1 MNAVTGMVMIKYNF
15 QFKKMLTQLSKT
27 LIRTNQKILLFML
40 LYSEK
45 LGLFRESLSRE
56 KFEIVD
62 SQKFISRNFANFSI
76 RESFSSK
83 FRGNNFVSK
92 FSSIRES
99 LSKKIREFFTSRKF
113 LRITYNI

>member
-1 MNAVTGMVMIKYNF
+1 
-15 QFKKMLTQLSKT
+15 
-27 LIRTNQKILLFML
+27 ML

-62 SQKFISRNFANFSI
+62 SQKFILRNFANFSI

-83 FRGNNFVSK
+83 FRGNNFVQNFPQFAKVYPKK
-92 FSSIRES
+92 FASFSPRES
-99 LSKKIREFFTSRKF
+99 FSE
-113 LRITYNI
+113 